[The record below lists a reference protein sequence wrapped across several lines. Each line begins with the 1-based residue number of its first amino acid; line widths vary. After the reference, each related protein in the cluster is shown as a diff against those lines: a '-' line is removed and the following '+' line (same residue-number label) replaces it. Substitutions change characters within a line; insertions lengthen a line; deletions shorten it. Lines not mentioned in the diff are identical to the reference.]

1 MIIVIAQTVKN
12 SQFNYMDKISYQN
25 QDIRRWDVGPSTFLA
40 SPEQGALLLNWHLN
54 MGDGSVRDVIHW
66 PESLNGKG
74 LREIHGG
81 IPILFPFAGK
91 CFHKGEPNK
100 WSPVMNS
107 TKSMPMHGF
116 AKDADFLVRSID
128 QSGFEVEMVQNEKNR
143 DSYPFEYTFT
153 VIYHFLE
160 LSLQISLVLEN
171 EGRTPI
177 PWSAGLHP
185 YFQVPWR
192 KDLTQADHQIS
203 VPAKKVFQYQDDGNM
218 IKKTPSN
225 DYSYQLDTTDLVNNI
240 FYETIEPKAEISLLN
255 GEETLRISEVG
266 GATAGS
272 RLTFVSW
279 TKPNAPY
286 FCLEPWMSPP
296 NSPGNETIRMVGP
309 SARDEFTIEIELA

>member
-1 MIIVIAQTVKN
+1 
-12 SQFNYMDKISYQN
+12 MDKINYQN
-25 QDIRRWDVGPSTFLA
+25 QEIRRWDVGPSTFLA

-66 PESLNGKG
+66 PEELEAEGLKG
-74 LREIHGG
+74 VHGG

-91 CFHKGEPNK
+91 CYHEGQADK
-100 WSPVMNS
+100 WSPMANS
-107 TKSMPMHGF
+107 IRSMPTHGF
-116 AKDADFLVRSID
+116 AKDADFLIRSID
-128 QSGFEVEMVQNEKNR
+128 QSGFEVEMIQNENDR
-143 DSYPFEYTFT
+143 DSYPFDYTFT

-171 EGRTPI
+171 EGRVPI

-192 KDLTQADHQIS
+192 KDLALSDHQLSI
-203 VPAKKVFQYQDDGNM
+203 PAKKVYQYQNDGNM
-218 IKKTPSN
+218 MKKTPSN
-225 DYSYQLDTTDLVNNI
+225 DQSYRLGMSNLINNI
-240 FYETIEPKAEISLLN
+240 FYENITPQAEISLLS
-255 GEETLRISEVG
+255 GEETLKVSEVG
-266 GATAGS
+266 GAETGS

-279 TKPNAPY
+279 TKPSAPY

-296 NSPGNETIRMVGP
+296 NSPSNETTRMVGP

>member
-1 MIIVIAQTVKN
+1 
-12 SQFNYMDKISYQN
+12 MDKINYQN
-25 QDIRRWDVGPSTFLA
+25 QEIRRWDVGPSTFLA

-66 PESLNGKG
+66 PEELEAEGLKG
-74 LREIHGG
+74 VHGG

-91 CFHKGEPNK
+91 CYHEGQADK
-100 WSPVMNS
+100 WSPMANS
-107 TKSMPMHGF
+107 IRSMPTHGF
-116 AKDADFLVRSID
+116 AKDADFLIRSID
-128 QSGFEVEMVQNEKNR
+128 QSGFEVEMIQNENDR
-143 DSYPFEYTFT
+143 DSYPFDYTFT

-171 EGRTPI
+171 EGRVPI

-192 KDLTQADHQIS
+192 KDLALSDHQLSI
-203 VPAKKVFQYQDDGNM
+203 PAKKVYQYQDDGNM
-218 IKKTPSN
+218 MKKTPSN
-225 DYSYQLDTTDLVNNI
+225 DQTYRLGMSNLINNI
-240 FYETIEPKAEISLLN
+240 FYENITPQAEISLLS
-255 GEETLRISEVG
+255 GEETLKVSEVG
-266 GATAGS
+266 GAETGS

-279 TKPNAPY
+279 TKPSAPY

-296 NSPGNETIRMVGP
+296 NSPSNETTRMVGP

>member
-1 MIIVIAQTVKN
+1 
-12 SQFNYMDKISYQN
+12 MDKINYQN
-25 QDIRRWDVGPSTFLA
+25 QEIRRWDVGPSTFLA

-66 PESLNGKG
+66 PEELDTEGLKG
-74 LREIHGG
+74 VHGG

-91 CFHKGEPNK
+91 CYHEGQADK
-100 WSPVMNS
+100 WSPAANS
-107 TKSMPMHGF
+107 IRSMPTHGF
-116 AKDADFLVRSID
+116 AKDADFLIRSID
-128 QSGFEVEMVQNEKNR
+128 QSGFEVEMIQNENDR
-143 DSYPFEYTFT
+143 HTYPFEYTFT

-171 EGRTPI
+171 EGRIPI

-192 KDLTQADHQIS
+192 KDLALTDHQLSI
-203 VPAKKVFQYQDDGNM
+203 PAKKVYQYQNDGNM
-218 IKKTPSN
+218 IKKNPSN
-225 DYSYQLDTTDLVNNI
+225 DYFYRLSAPNLINNI
-240 FYETIEPKAEISLLN
+240 FYETIEPKAEISLLS
-255 GEETLRISEVG
+255 GEETLRVSEVG
-266 GATAGS
+266 GAETGS

-296 NSPGNETIRMVGP
+296 NSPSNETARMVGP
-309 SARDEFTIEIELA
+309 SARDEFTVEIELA

>member
-1 MIIVIAQTVKN
+1 
-12 SQFNYMDKISYQN
+12 MDKINYQN
-25 QDIRRWDVGPSTFLA
+25 QEIRRWDVGPSTFLA

-66 PESLNGKG
+66 PEELDTEGLKG
-74 LREIHGG
+74 VHGG

-91 CFHKGEPNK
+91 CYHEGQADK
-100 WSPVMNS
+100 WSPAANS
-107 TKSMPMHGF
+107 IRSMPTHGF
-116 AKDADFLVRSID
+116 AKDADFLIRSID
-128 QSGFEVEMVQNEKNR
+128 QSGFEVEMIQNENDR
-143 DSYPFEYTFT
+143 NTYPFEYTFT

-171 EGRTPI
+171 EGRIPI

-192 KDLTQADHQIS
+192 KDLALTDHQLSI
-203 VPAKKVFQYQDDGNM
+203 PAKKVYQYQNDGNM
-218 IKKTPSN
+218 IKKNPSN
-225 DYSYQLDTTDLVNNI
+225 DYFYRLSAPNLINNI
-240 FYETIEPKAEISLLN
+240 FYETIEPKAEISLLS
-255 GEETLRISEVG
+255 GEETLRVSEVG
-266 GATAGS
+266 GAETGS

-296 NSPGNETIRMVGP
+296 NSPSNETARMVGP

>member
-1 MIIVIAQTVKN
+1 
-12 SQFNYMDKISYQN
+12 MDKINYQN
-25 QDIRRWDVGPSTFLA
+25 QEIRRWDVGPSTFLA

-66 PESLNGKG
+66 PEELEAEGLKG
-74 LREIHGG
+74 VHGG

-91 CFHKGEPNK
+91 CYHEGQADK
-100 WSPVMNS
+100 WSPMANS
-107 TKSMPMHGF
+107 IRSMPTHGF
-116 AKDADFLVRSID
+116 AKDADFLIRSID
-128 QSGFEVEMVQNEKNR
+128 QSGFEVEMIQNENDR
-143 DSYPFEYTFT
+143 GSYPFDYTFT

-171 EGRTPI
+171 EGRVPI

-192 KDLTQADHQIS
+192 KDLALSDHQLSI
-203 VPAKKVFQYQDDGNM
+203 PAKKVYQYQDDGNM
-218 IKKTPSN
+218 MKKTPSN
-225 DYSYQLDTTDLVNNI
+225 DQTYRLGMSNLINNI
-240 FYETIEPKAEISLLN
+240 FYENITPQAEISLLS
-255 GEETLRISEVG
+255 GEETLKVSEVG
-266 GATAGS
+266 GAETGS

-279 TKPNAPY
+279 TKPSAPY

-296 NSPGNETIRMVGP
+296 NSPSNETTRMVGP

>member
-1 MIIVIAQTVKN
+1 
-12 SQFNYMDKISYQN
+12 MDKINYQN
-25 QDIRRWDVGPSTFLA
+25 QEIRRWDVGPSTFLA

-66 PESLNGKG
+66 PEELDTEGLKG
-74 LREIHGG
+74 VHGG

-91 CFHKGEPNK
+91 CYHEGQADK
-100 WSPVMNS
+100 WSPAANS
-107 TKSMPMHGF
+107 IRSMPTHGF
-116 AKDADFLVRSID
+116 AKDADFLIRSID
-128 QSGFEVEMVQNEKNR
+128 QSGFEVEMIQNENDR
-143 DSYPFEYTFT
+143 NTYPFEYTFT

-171 EGRTPI
+171 EGRIPI

-192 KDLTQADHQIS
+192 KDLALTDHQLSI
-203 VPAKKVFQYQDDGNM
+203 PAKKVYQYQNDGNM
-218 IKKTPSN
+218 IKKNPSN
-225 DYSYQLDTTDLVNNI
+225 DYFYRLSAPNLINNI
-240 FYETIEPKAEISLLN
+240 FYETIEPKAEISLLS
-255 GEETLRISEVG
+255 GEETLRVSEVG
-266 GATAGS
+266 GAETGS

-296 NSPGNETIRMVGP
+296 NSPSNETTRMVGP